1 MIRVLASAVLAFG
14 VGSCTPAGVMVAGM
28 AVATAVD
35 TYCRTT
41 TEAGKQAVRD
51 RLSAGVRVV
60 ACFPSETDR

>member
-14 VGSCTPAGVMVAGM
+14 LGSCTSAGVVVAGM

-35 TYCRTT
+35 TYCRST

-51 RLSAGVRVV
+51 RLTGGVQIL
-60 ACFPSETDR
+60 ACRPPETVR